1 MRKSLREL
9 FAETRVYSPKDK
21 YVIVSLGSH
30 VNALSLFS
38 RLRPFSS
45 VTFETDDVSLVI
57 RQTQW
62 NRCSSSFK
70 KATVAGPY
78 RLIAFDV
85 IMSLDVVG
93 FLATVSRLLADA
105 GISIISVSTYLR
117 DYILVSEGNQRKS
130 LAIVH
135 RFLKKQ
141 RKLG

>member
-9 FAETRVYSPKDK
+9 LAETRVYSPKDK
-21 YVIVSLGSH
+21 YVIVSLGRH
-30 VNALSLFS
+30 VNALRLFA

-45 VTFETDDVSLVI
+45 VTFETDDVSLVM

-62 NRCSSSFK
+62 NRCLSCFK

-93 FLATVSRLLADA
+93 FLATVSRL
-105 GISIISVSTYLR
+105 
-117 DYILVSEGNQRKS
+117 
-130 LAIVH
+130 
-135 RFLKKQ
+135 
-141 RKLG
+141 

>member
-1 MRKSLREL
+1 MHRSLREL
-9 FAETRVYSPKDK
+9 FAKTKLYSPKDR
-21 YVIVSLGSH
+21 YLIVSLGRH
-30 VNALSLFS
+30 VNALRLIA

-45 VTFETDDVSLVI
+45 VTLETDEVSFVI
-57 RQTQW
+57 RETQW
-62 NRCSSSFK
+62 NRCSSCFK

-85 IMSLDVVG
+85 VMSLDVVG

-130 LAIVH
+130 LAIIH

-141 RKLG
+141 RRLG